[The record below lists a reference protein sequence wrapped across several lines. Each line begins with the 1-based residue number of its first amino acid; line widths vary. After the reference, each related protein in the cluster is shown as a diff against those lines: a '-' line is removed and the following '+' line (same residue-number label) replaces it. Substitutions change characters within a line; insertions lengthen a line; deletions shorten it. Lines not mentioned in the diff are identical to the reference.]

1 MEKNYLEE
9 LLKLT
14 KENEGENSNAYLQV
28 SSEEWQNN
36 ATENSIYLLLSME
49 KAFNDSMKNALV
61 VANQALSMKYWLDNT
76 KFQKVE
82 FGKLEDETIW
92 VLVRYTETNQLYSV
106 ILKDSKN
113 GDKRDYSVINM
124 KEL

>member
-9 LLKLT
+9 LVKLT
-14 KENEGENSNAYLQV
+14 KENEGEDSSAYLQV

-36 ATENSIYLLLSME
+36 ATENSIYFLLSME
-49 KAFNDSMKNALV
+49 KAFNDCMKNALV
-61 VANQALSMKYWLDNT
+61 VVHQALSMRYWLDNT

-92 VLVRYTETNQLYSV
+92 VLVKYTETNQLYSV

-113 GDKRDYSVINM
+113 GDKRDYSVVSM
-124 KEL
+124 KKL